1 MAIAF
6 PSLTPSSR
14 NITAPTWPTTSST
27 SQSGIKSK
35 RLWGSKPSQLTL
47 ALSFDNIS
55 DVNATTILAAYQA
68 AKSGV
73 LELDVPTE
81 VYGGLSATL
90 SGWVADTST
99 GSGMKWYFSDEP
111 PTVENVA
118 PGLSSV
124 RVTLVAELRLA

>member
-55 DVNATTILAAYQA
+55 DANATQILVAYQS
-68 AKSGV
+68 AKGGV
-73 LELDVPTE
+73 LELDVPSE
-81 VYGGLSATL
+81 IYGGLSLDLLA
-90 SGWVADTST
+90 WVDQNST
-99 GSGMKWYFSDEP
+99 GSGMKWYFGEES
-111 PTVENVA
+111 PTIESVA
-118 PGLSSV
+118 PGRSSV
-124 RVTLVAELRLA
+124 RVTLVAELRLT